1 VACEETAAT
10 GRGGLAAVSE
20 ILIPR
25 CTTCRQKL
33 LCAEGQ
39 SVEPIGGA
47 RIIRSEPD
55 LVVVVCVCG
64 EVREWERRKTTANL
78 VR

>member
-1 VACEETAAT
+1 M
-10 GRGGLAAVSE
+10 SE

-47 RIIRSEPD
+47 RIIRSEPH

-64 EVREWERRKTTANL
+64 AVREWDRRKPVAS
-78 VR
+78 R